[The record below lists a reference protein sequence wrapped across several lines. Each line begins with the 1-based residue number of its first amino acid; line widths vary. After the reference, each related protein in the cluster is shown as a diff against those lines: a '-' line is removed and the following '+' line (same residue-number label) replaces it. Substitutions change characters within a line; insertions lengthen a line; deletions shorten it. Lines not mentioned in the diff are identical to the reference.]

1 MSNLCAFRDF
11 GRQQRYARFCGRV
24 VVLSILSLLLYPF
37 LWAWTVIGTL
47 WFRRA
52 KDCVSFSCYWCSSII
67 RGNIIWQW
75 LVYEANA
82 PNACSCLKKVRNGVS
97 SFGCFLATVD
107 FFALLAC
114 PWGRLVVLF
123 VPLHFLDLTMIW
135 PYIMSEIFLFCFIF
149 HILLLPIWQYS
160 FLIFPIFSLCCS
172 DPCLLNI
179 FLLVVDKKTGTL
191 TTRSTRDS
199 FIWIWGKLSNYL
211 HPELW
216 SACSN
221 IDSFNNFLWGFLP
234 SVTYM
239 PHGSTW
245 PSVPFPFK
253 LSIRIECFN
262 CSQGAT

>member
-114 PWGRLVVLF
+114 PWGRLVALF
-123 VPLHFLDLTMIW
+123 VPLHFLDFNNDLALYHEW
-135 PYIMSEIFLFCFIF
+135 DLSFLFHFSYF
-149 HILLLPIWQYS
+149 TSPILSGLLPTLFGNIASWCFLFLACAVLILVEHLLCSGWQEDRHTYYA
-160 FLIFPIFSLCCS
+160 
-172 DPCLLNI
+172 LN
-179 FLLVVDKKTGTL
+179 K
-191 TTRSTRDS
+191 
-199 FIWIWGKLSNYL
+199 
-211 HPELW
+211 
-216 SACSN
+216 
-221 IDSFNNFLWGFLP
+221 GFL
-234 SVTYM
+234 YLNM
-239 PHGSTW
+239 G
-245 PSVPFPFK
+245 
-253 LSIRIECFN
+253 
-262 CSQGAT
+262 